1 MTASSILGYF
11 QHNAHP
17 FLIQFSENWGIRYYG
32 VAYILGFVVGAWLLA
47 RYYKYDRSP
56 YDANQQSD
64 LFVALIIGV
73 VLGGRTGYFL
83 FYTPELILS
92 EPWKI
97 FFVWEGGMAS
107 HGGFLGVAAAT
118 AYIARKHEQSF
129 WLTADL
135 VCSLA
140 PAGLLFGRIAN
151 FLNGELWGKAAT
163 VSWAFFF
170 PTAPDGGTIA
180 RHPSQ
185 LYEAALEGF
194 VMLAYSQFRIW
205 KTPVLKSHPGTL
217 VGEFLLLY
225 SVLRIVGEQF
235 REPDADLTFNLL
247 SRGTT
252 LSILMAPAGLW
263 MIWRAR
269 NKTRSSKL

>member
-235 REPDADLTFNLL
+235 RDGGF
-247 SRGTT
+247 SGTDT
-252 LSILMAPAGLW
+252 TA
-263 MIWRAR
+263 
-269 NKTRSSKL
+269 